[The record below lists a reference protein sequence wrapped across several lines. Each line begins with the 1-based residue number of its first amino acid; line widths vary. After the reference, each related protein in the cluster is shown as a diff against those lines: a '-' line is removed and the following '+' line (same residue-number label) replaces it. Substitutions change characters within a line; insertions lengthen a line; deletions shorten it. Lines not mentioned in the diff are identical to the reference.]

1 MHYINCSYKFVS
13 LETDFV
19 ILAGKEKTNLF
30 KEHDDF
36 TVYINVI
43 IAQML
48 SELCLHNKEM
58 RALYVSS
65 RPIIYMIFLIGI
77 GIQLVTSAPANSQ
90 SKRVSSIATTTT
102 AMADRK

>member
-1 MHYINCSYKFVS
+1 MIV
-13 LETDFV
+13 
-19 ILAGKEKTNLF
+19 AGKEKTNLF
-30 KEHDDF
+30 KEHDEF

-43 IAQML
+43 IAHML

-58 RALYVSS
+58 RALYVFDS
-65 RPIIYMIFLIGI
+65 IIYMIFLIGI